1 MKQRSTTPV
10 SASFAAKAALVA
22 CAVLMAIATPIQIGQ
37 TAYADSYDEQIKAI
51 QGEISQYKD
60 KASQLNQK
68 ADTYQGALDKLS
80 AEKQTIQ
87 GQIDLS
93 QAKYDKFVA
102 DIKKNEKK
110 IAENKDALGD
120 TIASMYVDTDISA
133 LEMVASSSNISEF
146 IDKQTQRSTVQNKL
160 NDTVDEIEKLKKE
173 LEQQKIAVERE
184 IANQKNARQ
193 LLAQKEA
200 EQARLVAETRGQ
212 EGEYKKMASEKSAQ
226 VDKLRSEQAE
236 ANRRAM
242 EAAAAQ
248 SGGGWAGNIP
258 SGIPGGG
265 GYPGVWANAPL
276 DAYVDPWGLYTR
288 ECVSYVAWKIA
299 STGRFVPHFGG
310 MGNANQ
316 WPGTTSGYG
325 IAQGSTPRAGAA
337 AVMNIGY
344 YGHVMYVESVN
355 SDGTITVSDYNLEWD
370 GLYRQY
376 TRSSGGLTYI
386 YF

>member
-10 SASFAAKAALVA
+10 SASFVAKAATVA
-22 CAVLMAIATPIQIGQ
+22 CAILMAIATPVQIGQ
-37 TAYADSYDEQIKAI
+37 TAFADSYDEQIKAI
-51 QGEISQYKD
+51 QGEIGQYSN
-60 KASQLNQK
+60 KAAKLNKK
-68 ADTYQGALDKLS
+68 ANTYQGALDKLT

-93 QAKYDKFVA
+93 QAKHDKFVA

-120 TIASMYVDTDISA
+120 TIASMYVEADISP
-133 LEMVASSSNISEF
+133 LEMVASSNNISEF

-160 NDTVDEIEKLKKE
+160 NDTVDEIEELKKE
-173 LEQQKIAVERE
+173 LERQKVAVERE

-212 EGEYKKMASEKSAQ
+212 ESEYKKLVSEKSAQ
-226 VDKLRSEQAE
+226 VDGLRAEQAE
-236 ANRRAM
+236 ANRRAL

-248 SGGGWAGNIP
+248 NGGGWSGGIP
-258 SGIPGGG
+258 SGTPGGG

-276 DAYVDPWGLYTR
+276 DAFVDPWGLYTR
-288 ECVSYVAWKIA
+288 ECVSYTAWKVA

-310 MGNANQ
+310 RGNANQ
-316 WPGTTSGYG
+316 WPSTTAAYGIPSGY
-325 IAQGSTPRAGAA
+325 TPRAGSVAI
-337 AVMNIGY
+337 MPIGT
-344 YGHVMYVESVN
+344 YGHAMYVESVN
-355 SDGTITVSDYNLEWD
+355 SDGSITVSDYNFAWD

-376 TRSSGGLTYI
+376 TRSASGLTYI

>member
-10 SASFAAKAALVA
+10 SASFVAKAATVA
-22 CAVLMAIATPIQIGQ
+22 CAILMAIATPIQIGQ
-37 TAYADSYDEQIKAI
+37 TAFADSYEEQIKAI
-51 QGEISQYKD
+51 QGEIGQYEN
-60 KASQLNQK
+60 KAAKLNKK
-68 ADTYQGALDKLS
+68 ANTYQGALDKLT

-87 GQIDLS
+87 NQIELS
-93 QAKYDKFVA
+93 QAKYDKFVT

-120 TIASMYVDTDISA
+120 TIASMYVEADISP

-173 LEQQKIAVERE
+173 LEKQKVAVGRE
-184 IANQKNARQ
+184 IVNQKNARQ

-200 EQARLVAETRGQ
+200 EKARLVAETRGQ
-212 EGEYKKMASEKSAQ
+212 ESEYKKLVSEKNAQ
-226 VDKLRSEQAE
+226 VSNLRAEQAE
-236 ANRRAM
+236 ANRRAL

-248 SGGGWAGNIP
+248 NGGGWSGGIP
-258 SGIPGGG
+258 SGTPGGG

-276 DAYVDPWGLYTR
+276 DAFVDPWGLYTR
-288 ECVSYVAWKIA
+288 ECVSYTAWKVA
-299 STGRFVPHFGG
+299 NSGRFVPHFGG
-310 MGNANQ
+310 RGNANQ
-316 WPGTTSGYG
+316 WPSTTAAYDIPNGY
-325 IAQGSTPRAGAA
+325 TPRAGAVA
-337 AVMNIGY
+337 IMMIGE
-344 YGHVMYVESVN
+344 YGHAMYVESVN
-355 SDGTITVSDYNLEWD
+355 SDGSITVSDYNFAWD

-376 TRSSGGLTYI
+376 NRSASGLTYI